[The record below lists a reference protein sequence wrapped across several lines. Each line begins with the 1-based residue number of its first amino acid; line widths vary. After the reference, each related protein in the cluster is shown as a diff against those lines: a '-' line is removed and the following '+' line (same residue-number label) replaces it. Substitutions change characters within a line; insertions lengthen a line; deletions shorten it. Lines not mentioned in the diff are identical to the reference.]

1 MKLET
6 KHVLYHLITL
16 LFFLLLFLIVSVGS
30 YSFASWVAVAWL
42 TLPIC
47 VLKQLISLIQM
58 IVGCINTARLDESE
72 RERINK

>member
-16 LFFLLLFLIVSVGS
+16 LFFLLLFPIVSVGS
-30 YSFASWVAVAWL
+30 YSFGSWVAVAWL